1 MVTIY
6 KLFSK
11 NCDSFYIGSTTKTLK
26 QRLGKHKDKSY
37 EAPNR
42 KVYKCILG
50 NGGFKQWEIEA
61 LETFET
67 DNAIERRTREQYYIN
82 ELKPDLN
89 SVLAINIG

>member
-1 MVTIY
+1 MVIIY

-11 NCDSFYIGSTTKTLK
+11 TCDSFYIGSTTKTLK

-42 KVYKCILG
+42 KVYKRILET
-50 NGGFKQWEIEA
+50 GGFKQWDIQA

-67 DNAIERRTREQYYIN
+67 ENDIERRRREQFYIS

-89 SVLAINIG
+89 SVLAIK